1 MCWSVNID
9 GFFPAVAAISAA
21 ATAGL
26 SLRQMQK
33 SHLHSML
40 ERFLASRS
48 GVQNNGF
55 PMDMIATNTGLTG
68 KGLCRQNLEKE
79 GIASDATVYRKI
91 KPEFDLFS
99 LLIEEAG
106 KIWDEIYIRRTM
118 RAVLTLP
125 EKESYALMWLLAN
138 SDNEMYYILKDS
150 GVFLLRES
158 IKPAML
164 DSWLEA
170 MREAI
175 NNAGLAQ
182 ELQPPNN

>member
-1 MCWSVNID
+1 MCWSVSMD

-21 ATAGL
+21 ASAGL
-26 SLRQMQK
+26 ALRQMQK
-33 SHLHSML
+33 SHLQSML

-48 GVQNNGF
+48 GVQNCGF
-55 PMDMIATNTGLTG
+55 PMDMIATKTGRTG
-68 KGLCRQNLEKE
+68 KGLCLEDLEKE
-79 GIASDATVYRKI
+79 RIDSDATVYRKI
-91 KPEFDLFS
+91 KPEFELFS

-106 KIWDEIYIRRTM
+106 RIWDEIYIRRTM

-138 SDNEMYYILKDS
+138 SYNEMYYILKDS

-175 NNAGLAQ
+175 SNAGLAQ
-182 ELQPPNN
+182 ELQIP